1 MLALHW
7 QRSDEL
13 SRHAPCTQSDEFTR
27 PAIVVPAADV
37 CSNFTDPGIN
47 MQKSLFVVLIGL
59 LASSALAQDTPK
71 HPDQLG
77 PDEHTRTLLI
87 GEQKRT

>member
-1 MLALHW
+1 
-7 QRSDEL
+7 
-13 SRHAPCTQSDEFTR
+13 
-27 PAIVVPAADV
+27 
-37 CSNFTDPGIN
+37 

-77 PDEHTRTLLI
+77 PDDHSRTLLI